1 MRRLSKRDRDRKRD
15 KGRMGDD
22 KFEDQLEAIAI
33 SNWLSNTRLVGS
45 VSTVI
50 SRMKYFFRLGKNW
63 TLDNKREGG
72 FPY

>member
-63 TLDNKREGG
+63 TLDNSQVKIYR
-72 FPY
+72 

>member
-1 MRRLSKRDRDRKRD
+1 MRRLSKRDRKRD

-22 KFEDQLEAIAI
+22 KFEDQLETIAI

-50 SRMKYFFRLGKNW
+50 SRMKYSFRLGKNW
-63 TLDNKREGG
+63 TLDNKRG
-72 FPY
+72 FQVDI

>member
-72 FPY
+72 LPY